1 MTNQSPKV
9 KGVVDIVVMLD
20 ATGSMQP
27 CIEALKENVHAFI
40 QSLTEKDAN
49 GASPV
54 REWRAK
60 VVGFRDFSA
69 DGSDAF
75 QDHLFVDSPEDLR
88 EQLRDLKAEGG
99 GDEPESLL
107 EALYKVATLSAT
119 GRDEAPQPD
128 SWRYRSDA
136 HRAVIVFSDASF
148 RRELVEPAGATIEDV
163 LNAIESNRL
172 VLTIFAP
179 DVEHYTELATV
190 DKCEFHAV
198 KGGATPQESLE
209 IFSKDRAKFQETLQ
223 KLGRT
228 LSQTVAATPL

>member
-1 MTNQSPKV
+1 MTSQQPKV
-9 KGVVDIVVMLD
+9 KGVVDVVVMLD

-27 CIEALKENVHAFI
+27 CIEALKDSVHAFVT
-40 QSLTEKDAN
+40 SLTEKDPN
-49 GASPV
+49 GSAPV

-69 DGSDAF
+69 DGPEAF
-75 QDHLFVDSPEDLR
+75 QDHPFVDTPDALR

-107 EALYKVATLSAT
+107 EALYKVSTMPSGGKGEPA
-119 GRDEAPQPD
+119 RPD
-128 SWRYRSDA
+128 AWRYRGDA

-148 RRELVEPAGATIEDV
+148 RRELVDPAGATIDDV
-163 LNAIESNRL
+163 LNALESNRII
-172 VLTIFAP
+172 LTVFAP

-190 DKCEFHAV
+190 DKCEFQAV

-209 IFSKDRAKFQETLQ
+209 IFAKDRAKFQETLQ